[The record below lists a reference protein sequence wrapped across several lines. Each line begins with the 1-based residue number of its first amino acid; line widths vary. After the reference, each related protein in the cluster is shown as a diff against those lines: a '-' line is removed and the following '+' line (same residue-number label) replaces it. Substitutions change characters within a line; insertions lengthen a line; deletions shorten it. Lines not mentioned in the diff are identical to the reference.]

1 MRFNF
6 NLGYE
11 TPAAVDHSRVP
22 QMNCLLLLII
32 LLLCPLALAQS
43 QSEILSSYASTWG
56 AVNFNA
62 SCTTPELFDMYFSYY
77 LSFQYKMARDGFQRL
92 LTIDPGCCI
101 AYWGIALT
109 RLTLLWG
116 FPDNSTLAAASNDAA
131 SAAACSATSIRMTAR
146 EKA

>member
-1 MRFNF
+1 M
-6 NLGYE
+6 
-11 TPAAVDHSRVP
+11 
-22 QMNCLLLLII
+22 
-32 LLLCPLALAQS
+32 LLCPLALAQS
-43 QSEILSSYASTWG
+43 RQSEIFSNASTWG

-62 SCTTPELFDMYFSYY
+62 SCTTPELFDMHFSYY

-92 LTIDPGCCI
+92 LAIDPGCCI

-116 FPDNSTLAAASNDAA
+116 FPDNSTFAAASNDAA
-131 SAAACSATSIRMTAR
+131 SAAACTATSIRMTAR